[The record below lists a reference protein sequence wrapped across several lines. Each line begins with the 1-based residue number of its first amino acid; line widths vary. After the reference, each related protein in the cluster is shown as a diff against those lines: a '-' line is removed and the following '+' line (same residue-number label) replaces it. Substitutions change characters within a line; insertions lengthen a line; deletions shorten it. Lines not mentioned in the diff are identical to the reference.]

1 MWTTVTTMLTLGL
14 LALIVLGG
22 VTAAWHFSGRRKR
35 IAGAAILQSHLA
47 DALARETLLHGSRIT
62 PRARVSGWRGSRVMI
77 EVAGEVPTPEL
88 RETAMR
94 VARAEVGRL
103 RPDVMAADFL
113 FIVPPVHR
121 PSDSLAS
128 RG

>member
-1 MWTTVTTMLTLGL
+1 MGTTVITMLTFGL
-14 LALIVLGG
+14 PTLIVLAL
-22 VTAAWHFSGRRKR
+22 VIVAWHVSGRRKR
-35 IAGAAILQSHLA
+35 IAGATILESHLA

-62 PRARVSGWRGSRVMI
+62 PRTRVSGWRGARVMI
-77 EVAGEVPTPEL
+77 EISGEVPTPEL

-94 VARAEVGRL
+94 MARTEVERL
-103 RPDVMAADFL
+103 RPDVTTADCL

-121 PSDSLAS
+121 SADSLAS